1 MYKLIEYYEEKG
13 KVKWHLCG
21 FAPTKEKIDA
31 TKEEMAK
38 ELTQVGIEALEV
50 IATKNIDSMKEIL
63 KREDIKI
70 FQVIKE

>member
-1 MYKLIEYYEEKG
+1 MYKLIEYYEENG

-21 FAPTKEKIDA
+21 FAPTKEKIDDI
-31 TKEEMAK
+31 KDEMAK
-38 ELTQVGIEALEV
+38 ELNQVGIEALEV

-70 FQVIKE
+70 FQAIKE